1 MKDKE
6 LAAHYRAALEQII
19 RMRHTPRAYRHKDF
33 EKLVKI
39 ASDALRD
46 NE

>member
-6 LAAHYRAALEQII
+6 LAAHYRAALEQIL
-19 RMRHTPRAYRHKDF
+19 RMRHTPRAYRHQKY
-33 EKLVKI
+33 EILIKI
-39 ASDALRD
+39 ASDALR